1 FHWLRALRAGARGA
15 PDDDD
20 APSEADQNR
29 PSLTD
34 HLRSLQELE
43 RTYLLRELPP
53 QLFVYRLRMIE
64 SHAKVTQV
72 VFRARLF
79 GLRRRLFFHPGEL
92 VGKGALAS
100 GEIGLERRNFL
111 FDGLALPHDLGV
123 PFSDLRRHAGELVGK
138 GALSSRE
145 IGVERRYFLFDGP
158 ALPHDLGVQFSELS
172 TQRIPLPEQVT
183 DVVDKLVCL
192 DDVIEP
198 LPQLAETARK
208 LA

>member
-1 FHWLRALRAGARGA
+1 
-15 PDDDD
+15 
-20 APSEADQNR
+20 
-29 PSLTD
+29 
-34 HLRSLQELE
+34 
-43 RTYLLRELPP
+43 
-53 QLFVYRLRMIE
+53 MIE

-79 GLRRRLFFHPGEL
+79 GLRRRRLFFHP
-92 VGKGALAS
+92 
-100 GEIGLERRNFL
+100 
-111 FDGLALPHDLGV
+111 
-123 PFSDLRRHAGELVGK
+123 GELVGK

-208 LA
+208 LAHGFSSSRRR